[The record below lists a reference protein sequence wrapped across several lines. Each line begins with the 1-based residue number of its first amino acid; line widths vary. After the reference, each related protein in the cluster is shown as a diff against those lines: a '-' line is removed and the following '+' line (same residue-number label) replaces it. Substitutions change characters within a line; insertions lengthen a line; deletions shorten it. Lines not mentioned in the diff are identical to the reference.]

1 MIISHTGMCVGVVLS
16 ISMVITGS
24 LAETPQTPLIV
35 LGIVCGFLMI
45 SYLLAV
51 MRSSVAMSRRWEK
64 CLREQLSGPALAHKA
79 IAIGLCASQHDF
91 DFFLRSKH
99 DVRGIFAGVRVT
111 QHSVTTVLSGLA
123 SAMVVTIGYG
133 IRSLL

>member
-1 MIISHTGMCVGVVLS
+1 
-16 ISMVITGS
+16 MV
-24 LAETPQTPLIV
+24 
-35 LGIVCGFLMI
+35 
-45 SYLLAV
+45 
-51 MRSSVAMSRRWEK
+51 
-64 CLREQLSGPALAHKA
+64 
-79 IAIGLCASQHDF
+79 IGLCASQHDF